1 MIEIQ
6 EMRRLSDE
14 LQRKLSISESQLKQY
29 KDDLKNKEQEIRHL
43 RLNRKNENISISQSE
58 TAINFKFEFLK

>member
-1 MIEIQ
+1 
-6 EMRRLSDE
+6 MRRLSDE

-43 RLNRKNENISISQSE
+43 RLNRKNENISTSQSE

>member
-1 MIEIQ
+1 
-6 EMRRLSDE
+6 MRRLSDE

-43 RLNRKNENISISQSE
+43 RLNRKNENISTSQNE
-58 TAINFKFEFLK
+58 AAINFKFEFLK

>member
-1 MIEIQ
+1 MSKIQ

-43 RLNRKNENISISQSE
+43 RLNRKNENISTSQSE
-58 TAINFKFEFLK
+58 AAINFKFEFLK

>member
-1 MIEIQ
+1 
-6 EMRRLSDE
+6 MRRLSDE

-43 RLNRKNENISISQSE
+43 RLNRKNENISTSQSD

>member
-43 RLNRKNENISISQSE
+43 RLNRKNENISTSQSE